1 MCYMLLS
8 EKEIISLSRFKIV
21 ILVMVCEMHFFFQV
35 KEKYIKYKMLISIK
49 TIKIF
54 TNT

>member
-21 ILVMVCEMHFFFQV
+21 ILVMVCEMQFFSSER
-35 KEKYIKYKMLISIK
+35 KIYKI
-49 TIKIF
+49 
-54 TNT
+54 